1 LTGPEAND
9 NQPLEFEDDQS
20 KKGRVLIAEDILTNR
35 MVLRSLLETL
45 EFEVLE
51 AANGVKAIEIFKSEH
66 H

>member
-1 LTGPEAND
+1 MTGPEAND